1 MVTIFTRS
9 ITDNLTS
16 LVKQIDEQVA
26 KNGDKKLKS
35 FVVLLSN
42 DADADEAK
50 LKQLAEKAGIKT
62 GKEANVPLTIYD
74 GVAGPPNY
82 KIAEDAEV
90 TVLHWK
96 GLKTVVNHA
105 YAKGKLDKAAVK
117 DIVESTAKI
126 LED

>member
-1 MVTIFTRS
+1 MVAIFTRS
-9 ITDNLTS
+9 ITDDLTS

-26 KNGDKKLKS
+26 NNTDKKLAS
-35 FVVLLSN
+35 FVVLLS
-42 DADADEAK
+42 DDPDADEAK

-74 GVAGPPNY
+74 GMAGPPNY
-82 KIAEDAEV
+82 KIAKEAEV

-96 GLKTVVNHA
+96 GQKTVVNHA

-117 DIVESTAKI
+117 EIVESTAKI
-126 LED
+126 LE

>member
-1 MVTIFTRS
+1 VVAIFTRS
-9 ITDNLTS
+9 ITDDLTS

-26 KNGDKKLKS
+26 NNTDKKLAS
-35 FVVLLSN
+35 FVVLLS
-42 DADADEAK
+42 DDPDADEAK

-74 GVAGPPNY
+74 GMAGPPNY
-82 KIAEDAEV
+82 KIAKEAEV

-96 GLKTVVNHA
+96 GQKTVVNHA

-117 DIVESTAKI
+117 EIVESTAKI
-126 LED
+126 LE

>member
-1 MVTIFTRS
+1 MVAIFTRS

-26 KNGDKKLKS
+26 KNEDKKMAS
-35 FVVLLSN
+35 FVILLSN

-50 LKQLAEKAGIKT
+50 LNTLAEKAGIKI
-62 GKEANVPLTIYD
+62 GKEANIPLTIFD

-90 TVLHWK
+90 TVMLWK
-96 GLKTVVNHA
+96 GQKAVVNHA
-105 YAKGKLDKAAVK
+105 FAKGQLDKDGVK
-117 DIVESTAKI
+117 KVVESTAKI
-126 LED
+126 LE

>member
-1 MVTIFTRS
+1 MVAIFTRS

-26 KNGDKKLKS
+26 KNEDKKLAA

-42 DADADEAK
+42 DPDADEAK
-50 LKQLAEKAGIKT
+50 LTALAEKAGIKV
-62 GKEANVPLTIYD
+62 GKEAHVPLTIID
-74 GVAGPPNY
+74 GIAGPPNY
-82 KIAEDAEV
+82 NISEDAEV

-96 GLKTVVNHA
+96 GQKVVVNHA
-105 YAKGKLDKAAVK
+105 YGKGKLDKAAVK
-117 DIVESTAKI
+117 AIVESTAKI